1 MTETDFRKMALTLP
15 EAVEAEHMGHP
26 DFRVRGKVF
35 ASLGHPKLG
44 WGVVKLLPKQQ
55 QLLVDE
61 EMEVFVPANG
71 AWGKKG
77 MTCVL
82 LKAADRSTVRRA
94 LFDAWR
100 NTAPESLAREHTF

>member
-1 MTETDFRKMALTLP
+1 
-15 EAVEAEHMGHP
+15 MGHP
-26 DFRVRGKVF
+26 DFRVGDRVF
-35 ASLGHPKLG
+35 ATLGYPKAG

-55 QLLVDE
+55 QLLIDE
-61 EMEVFVPANG
+61 ETEVFLPATG

-82 LKAADRSTVRRA
+82 LKAANRSVVRRA

-100 NTAPESLAREHTF
+100 NTAPEELRREHTL